1 MRESLRVPKFS
12 IDVLESMR
20 VTIERI
26 TVEYVQRE
34 VGFEQRVKI
43 FVVKIEITLSSYY
56 AIWHLI
62 FISVFRITLKENT

>member
-1 MRESLRVPKFS
+1 
-12 IDVLESMR
+12 MR